1 VEASVIE
8 DPPEYRAA
16 RLTGPGEG
24 SRVAS
29 YRLEKQIG
37 AGGMAVVYRA
47 RDERL
52 GRLVALKIMAPALAA
67 DEMFRLR
74 FIRESRAAAAVDD
87 PHIIP
92 VYEAGE
98 ENGLL
103 FIAIRFVNGGDVRS
117 LLHRQGPLPMPQVM
131 SIVSSVGAALDAAH
145 AVGLVHRDV
154 KPANMLLDTRAGRP
168 DHVYLSDFG
177 LSKVMQSAQLT
188 GSGQFLGTP
197 NYMSPEQIEGR
208 TVDGRTDQYA
218 LACAAFEL
226 LTGNAPFGPSEGWAT
241 VFAHL
246 NTQPP
251 PLTSRR
257 PDLSPAVDEVFA
269 RALAKDPR
277 DRYASCREFGEALQ
291 EALAG
296 PPARGPAAPA
306 YPAVTESR
314 VPVTVTVGQNGG
326 PPAPANPGGGHR
338 GSRPSRRRGLIT
350 VTLAGVVVAAA
361 AFVLY
366 YANGGGDLRNP
377 GNPASTAGP
386 ALYSRI
392 RSFTAPRLDGRM
404 PYVSSVAFSPDGK
417 TLATGMTTETS
428 EDPGN
433 PGKTLLWNVATGKRE
448 ATLPGSGG
456 AEAFSPDG
464 KVLATAGGLGNSLVK
479 LWNTATWTNTGVL
492 TGDVDSTTNDVAFSP
507 DGRLAGA
514 NDSGGV
520 VYLFGAT
527 GKHSFTILGGPGTY
541 SSFTLAFGPDGNT
554 LATGENGDRVFLWDL
569 GLGTRSATLKGD
581 GNAQITSVTFSPD
594 GSLLAASDQN
604 GHIYIWNVAT
614 LNRIGMITD
623 PGSYGVDALAFSPDD
638 SLLAAGDGN
647 GRTYLWNLPAQTLA
661 AKLVNP
667 NGPVTSL
674 LTGQSRNSVLS
685 VAFSPDGKT
694 LATSDTNG
702 HAYLWRVR

>member
-1 VEASVIE
+1 VVIE

-16 RLTGPGEG
+16 PLTGPGEG

-98 ENGLL
+98 ANGLL
-103 FIAIRFVNGGDVRS
+103 FIAIRFVHGGDVRS

-145 AVGLVHRDV
+145 AAGLVHRDV
-154 KPANMLLDTRAGRP
+154 KPANMLLDTRPGRP

-177 LSKVMQSAQLT
+177 LSKGMQSAQLT

-226 LTGNAPFGPSEGWAT
+226 LTGNAPFAPSEGWAT

-246 NTQPP
+246 NTPPP

-257 PDLSPAVDEVFA
+257 PDLSPAADQVFS
-269 RALAKDPR
+269 RALAKNPQ
-277 DRYASCREFGEALQ
+277 DRYASCGQFGAALQ

-296 PPARGPAAPA
+296 TPVHGPAAPA
-306 YPAVTESR
+306 YPAVTQSR
-314 VPVTVTVGQNGG
+314 VPSIATADQNGG
-326 PPAPANPGGGHR
+326 PPAPTNPGGRDGGSR
-338 GSRPSRRRGLIT
+338 GSRWRLIT
-350 VTLAGVVVAAA
+350 VTLAGVVVVAAA
-361 AFVLY
+361 AFVVY
-366 YANGGGDLRNP
+366 YANGGGDPRNP
-377 GNPASTAGP
+377 GSTGSTAGP
-386 ALYSRI
+386 ALYTRI
-392 RSFTAPRLDGRM
+392 GTFTAPRLNGRM

-417 TLATGMTTETS
+417 TLATGMTTEIPD
-428 EDPGN
+428 DPARSG
-433 PGKTLLWNVATGKRE
+433 TTFLWSVATGKRK
-448 ATLPGSGG
+448 AALPGSGG
-456 AEAFSPDG
+456 PEAFSPDG
-464 KVLATAGGLGNSLVK
+464 KVLAAVGGFGNGQVK
-479 LWNTATWTNTGVL
+479 LWNVVTGRKLSVL
-492 TGDVDSTTNDVAFSP
+492 TDPGSVVNTVAFSI
-507 DGRLAGA
+507 DGKMVGVSGSDGVTRLFSPAA
-514 NDSGGV
+514 KRAPQVFS
-520 VYLFGAT
+520 
-527 GKHSFTILGGPGTY
+527 GPGTA
-541 SSFTLAFGPDGNT
+541 STTTLAFGPDGNT
-554 LATGENGDRVFLWDL
+554 LATGEYGGQVFLWDL
-569 GLGTRSATLKGD
+569 GTGARTAVLKGD
-581 GNAQITSVTFSPD
+581 GNALITSVAFSQDGTLIAASDQSGRTYLWNMATGSRIGTITDPRSYGVDVVAFSPD
-594 GSLLAASDQN
+594 GSLLAT
-604 GHIYIWNVAT
+604 G
-614 LNRIGMITD
+614 
-623 PGSYGVDALAFSPDD
+623 D
-638 SLLAAGDGN
+638 SN
-647 GRTYLWNLPAQTLA
+647 GRTYLWNLPSRTLA
-661 AKLVNP
+661 GTLVNP
-667 NGPVTSL
+667 YDPVTSL
-674 LTGQSRNSVLS
+674 LPGEARTSVLS

>member
-8 DPPEYRAA
+8 DQPEYRAA
-16 RLTGPGEG
+16 PLTGPGEG

-98 ENGLL
+98 ANGLL

-117 LLHRQGPLPMPQVM
+117 LLFRQGPLPMPQVL

-154 KPANMLLDTRAGRP
+154 KPANMLLDTRPGRP

-177 LSKVMQSAQLT
+177 LSKVMQASALT

-296 PPARGPAAPA
+296 TPARGPAAPA

-314 VPVTVTVGQNGG
+314 VPITATAGQNGG
-326 PPAPANPGGGHR
+326 PPAPANPGGPDGGSR
-338 GSRPSRRRGLIT
+338 GSRWRLIT
-350 VTLAGVVVAAA
+350 VTLAGVVVVAAA
-361 AFVLY
+361 AFVVY
-366 YANGGGDLRNP
+366 YGNGGGDPRNP

-386 ALYSRI
+386 ALYTRI

-417 TLATGMTTETS
+417 TLATGMTTETP

-456 AEAFSPDG
+456 AEAFGPGG
-464 KVLATAGGLGNSLVK
+464 KVLATAGGFGNSLVK
-479 LWNTATWTNTGVL
+479 LWNTATWIKTGIL

-507 DGRLAGA
+507 DGRLVGA

-527 GKHSFTILGGPGTY
+527 GKHSFSILGGPGTY
-541 SSFTLAFGPDGNT
+541 SSFTVAFGPDGNT

-569 GLGTRSATLKGD
+569 GLGTRSAVLKGD

-604 GHIYIWNVAT
+604 GHIYLWNVAT
-614 LNRIGMITD
+614 LSRIGTITD

-661 AKLVNP
+661 ATLINP

-674 LTGQSRNSVLS
+674 LTGESRTSVLS